1 MLTLKCSNEVIFS
14 SFLGALLESIQH
26 GRNPRLRVGIL
37 YFSSVLFSIVA
48 ASFPIHQEIEGA
60 SAGVFGLMGG
70 HIGKKE

>member
-1 MLTLKCSNEVIFS
+1 MNKFFFHFS
-14 SFLGALLESIQH
+14 GALLESIQH

-37 YFSSVLFSIVA
+37 YFSSILFSIVA

-70 HIGKKE
+70 HVGK